1 MVTIIHLESGITL
14 FSRIFENF
22 CQVNDDEIDTIGCFM
37 NAMELLSK
45 NLGQEGIR
53 QIEMSDLNILIYEKH
68 PIFIAFI
75 IDLKDNLEEYKKKLS
90 ICLATFLKEYSDVLN
105 TNNYYDISIFNNFN
119 ITLQEILDMSINEIN
134 LACPNCEFGS
144 KCDCLYE
151 RMKHKF
157 IICNN

>member
-22 CQVNDDEIDTIGCFM
+22 CQVIDDEIDTLGCFM

-53 QIEMSDLNILIYEKH
+53 QIEMSDLNILIYEKD
-68 PIFIAFI
+68 PILMAFI
-75 IDLKDNLEEYKKKLS
+75 IDRNDNLEESKKKLS
-90 ICLATFLKEYSDVLN
+90 ICLATFIKEYSDVLN
-105 TNNYYDISIFNNFN
+105 NNNYHDISIFNNFN
-119 ITLQEILDMSINEIN
+119 ITLQEILDLSIDEID

-144 KCDCLYE
+144 KCDCLYQQ
-151 RMKHKF
+151 MNHKF
-157 IICNN
+157 IICEG